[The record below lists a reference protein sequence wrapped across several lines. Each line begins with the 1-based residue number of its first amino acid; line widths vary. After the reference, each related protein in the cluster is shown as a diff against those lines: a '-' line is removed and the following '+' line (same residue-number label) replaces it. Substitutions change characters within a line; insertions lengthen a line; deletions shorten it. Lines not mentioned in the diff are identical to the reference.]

1 MKRKK
6 KVSMQKIAVLGA
18 GNMGTAMAKVLA
30 ENGHDVRIWNW
41 EGDKIPLEQ
50 IEKYHEN
57 KKFMPKVKLP
67 ANIRPAYQI
76 ADAVSGAAAV
86 FFVVPSGVMEHTVA
100 FAAKNI
106 AKDAIVIDVSKGLST
121 EMEVIPFAITKYL
134 RPGQRKNVVS
144 ISGPAIAAQMVA
156 RQYTA
161 MNIAGKNKKAI
172 ARVCEIIESDYIRL
186 IPTSDVIGVEIGG
199 SFKNAY
205 AIAMGICDAMGYGLN
220 TKAALLT
227 YAIRE
232 IADLIEAAGGK
243 RETAYELAGVGD
255 LIGTALSPDSRNR
268 RFGECLGSGLSGEAA
283 TKKVKQTVEGVEA
296 VRCLVCLATKYK
308 VRAPFASMIHDC
320 VYSSRDPRRIM
331 REFLSVLG
339 KKI

>member
-1 MKRKK
+1 MKVKTIT
-6 KVSMQKIAVLGA
+6 MQKVAVLGA
-18 GNMGTAMAKVLA
+18 GNMGTAVAKVLA

-41 EGDKIPLEQ
+41 EGDKTPLEQ

-57 KKFMPKVKLP
+57 KKFMPRVKLP
-67 ANIRPAYQI
+67 VNIRPAYQI
-76 ADAVSGAAAV
+76 ADAVSGASAV

-100 FAAKNI
+100 FAAKSI
-106 AKDAIVIDVSKGLST
+106 GKDAIVIDVSKGLSS
-121 EMEVIPFAITKYL
+121 EMEIIPFAIMKYL

-161 MNIAGKNKKAI
+161 MNIAGGNKKAI
-172 ARVCEIIESDYIRL
+172 ARVCALIENDYIRL
-186 IPTSDVIGVEIGG
+186 IPTSDIVGVEIGG

-232 IADLIEAAGGK
+232 IADLIEAAGGR

-268 RFGECLGSGLSGEAA
+268 RFGECLGSGLSGDTAI
-283 TKKVKQTVEGVEA
+283 KKVKQTVEGIEA
-296 VRCLVCLATKYK
+296 VRCLMDLANRHH
-308 VRAPFASMIHDC
+308 VRVPFATMVFEC
-320 VYSSRDPRRIM
+320 VNSGRDPRRIM